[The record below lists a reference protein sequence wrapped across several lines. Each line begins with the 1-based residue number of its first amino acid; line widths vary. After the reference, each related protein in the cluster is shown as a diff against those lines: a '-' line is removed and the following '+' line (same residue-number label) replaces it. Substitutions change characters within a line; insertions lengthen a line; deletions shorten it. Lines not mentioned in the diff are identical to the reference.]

1 MQTRCHLSVLALK
14 LAEKYGDR
22 AAFTYKD
29 FGGTVWKQMSY
40 NRFAQLV
47 KQASNALLNLG
58 IKPQDTI
65 GVFSQNTIQY
75 LITDFGAYGVRT
87 ISIPFYATAS
97 EQQIQYMI
105 NDAGIRFLFV
115 GEQEQYDKAHRIF
128 ALCNTLERIIIF
140 DRSVRISTHD
150 PAALYFDDFLKLG
163 EGLPRQSEV
172 EQLYAQANND
182 DLCNILYTSGTTGE
196 SKGVMLTYGQYE
208 AALKANDEVVPLKES
223 DRVIQFLPITHIFE
237 RGWSYLAFSEGCHI
251 IINTNP
257 HDIQQS
263 MRETHPTCMSSV
275 PRFWEKVY
283 QAVLDKIDRSSV
295 AKQRLFRH
303 ALEVGRRYNIDCKS
317 RCKRP
322 SPLLAMEYKLVD
334 KMILRL
340 VRKQIGLEDAHIFP
354 TAGATVSPAVER
366 FVHSVGI
373 NMIVGYG
380 LTESLATVSCD
391 RENMPFTIGSV
402 GRPIN
407 GLQVKIGDNDEI
419 LLKGPTI
426 TPGYYKRDAVNKE
439 AFTED
444 GFFRTGDAGYIKNGE
459 LFLTDRIKDLFK
471 TSNGKYIA
479 PQMIESLLLVD
490 KFIDQVV
497 VIANERKFVS
507 ALIVPEFRLVEEW
520 AKDHGVEF
528 ETREDLCANAKVH
541 KMMMDRIQTLQQQL
555 AHYEQI
561 KRFTLIA
568 HHFSMESG
576 ELTNTLKIRR
586 PVIYKNFKE
595 VIDKMYE
602 E

>member
-163 EGLPRQSEV
+163 DGLPRQSEV

-223 DRVIQFLPITHIFE
+223 DRVIQFLPITHIF
-237 RGWSYLAFSEGCHI
+237 
-251 IINTNP
+251 
-257 HDIQQS
+257 
-263 MRETHPTCMSSV
+263 
-275 PRFWEKVY
+275 
-283 QAVLDKIDRSSV
+283 
-295 AKQRLFRH
+295 
-303 ALEVGRRYNIDCKS
+303 
-317 RCKRP
+317 
-322 SPLLAMEYKLVD
+322 
-334 KMILRL
+334 
-340 VRKQIGLEDAHIFP
+340 
-354 TAGATVSPAVER
+354 
-366 FVHSVGI
+366 
-373 NMIVGYG
+373 
-380 LTESLATVSCD
+380 
-391 RENMPFTIGSV
+391 
-402 GRPIN
+402 
-407 GLQVKIGDNDEI
+407 
-419 LLKGPTI
+419 
-426 TPGYYKRDAVNKE
+426 
-439 AFTED
+439 
-444 GFFRTGDAGYIKNGE
+444 
-459 LFLTDRIKDLFK
+459 
-471 TSNGKYIA
+471 
-479 PQMIESLLLVD
+479 
-490 KFIDQVV
+490 
-497 VIANERKFVS
+497 
-507 ALIVPEFRLVEEW
+507 
-520 AKDHGVEF
+520 
-528 ETREDLCANAKVH
+528 
-541 KMMMDRIQTLQQQL
+541 
-555 AHYEQI
+555 
-561 KRFTLIA
+561 
-568 HHFSMESG
+568 
-576 ELTNTLKIRR
+576 
-586 PVIYKNFKE
+586 
-595 VIDKMYE
+595 
-602 E
+602 